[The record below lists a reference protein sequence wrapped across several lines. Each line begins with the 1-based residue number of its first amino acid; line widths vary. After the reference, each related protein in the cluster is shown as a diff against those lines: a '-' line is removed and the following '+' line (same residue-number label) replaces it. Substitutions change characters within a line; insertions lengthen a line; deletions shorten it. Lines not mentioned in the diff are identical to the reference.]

1 MATQVLVIGGGAAG
15 LLAAI
20 AAAEHGARTVL
31 LERNPEPGI
40 KILMSGGGRCN
51 VTNTGD
57 VAHLVASFP
66 GNGRFLYSAFSA
78 FGNDNIIR
86 LLADEGVTTHV
97 EDRGRV
103 FPDSADAHDVVGAL
117 VRRARRAGAEL
128 VTGTLV
134 KSVER
139 LEPPG
144 GPGQPGAAGR
154 PEPGGFRVTGVSLE
168 GRGARAHEA
177 GPTRTWDADRLVIT
191 TGGVSYPSSGS
202 TGDGYAWAR
211 RLGHRIVP
219 PRPAIV
225 GLETRE
231 SWPARVRGVAL
242 RDVTVLVRA
251 GGKTYARSPGD
262 VLFTHFGLS
271 GPAAL
276 NASHQAVLAEEER
289 PGQVE
294 LAVRLE
300 PDTSREAWEER
311 LRQALQDRPR
321 QLVKNTLTA
330 WWPASLTSILM
341 DLGGVPLDREA
352 AHLTREE
359 RGHLAAFLYEIP
371 LTLKRPRP
379 LAEAMVTAG
388 GVDVREVNPKTM
400 GSRLV
405 PGLYFAGE
413 VLDVDGISG
422 GYNLQ
427 GAYSTGWLACL
438 LYTSDA
444 ADE

>member
-1 MATQVLVIGGGAAG
+1 MPPTVLILGGGAAG

-20 AAAEHGARTVL
+20 AAAENGARTTL

-57 VAHLVASFP
+57 VRHLVSSFP
-66 GNGRFLYSAFSA
+66 GNGRFLFSAFST
-78 FGNDNIIR
+78 FGNDKIVG
-86 LLADEGVTTHV
+86 LLAEEGVPTHV
-97 EDRGRV
+97 EDRGRI
-103 FPDSADAHDVVGAL
+103 FPDSGQARDVVGAL
-117 VRRARRAGAEL
+117 AARARRAGAEIA
-128 VTGTLV
+128 TRTLV
-134 KSVER
+134 KSV
-139 LEPPG
+139 
-144 GPGQPGAAGR
+144 GR
-154 PEPGGFRVTGVSLE
+154 RDGDGFTVLTASLE
-168 GRGARAHEA
+168 GRGATAREA
-177 GPTRTWDADRLVIT
+177 GPARTWDADRLIIT

-211 RLGHRIVP
+211 QFGHRIVP
-219 PRPAIV
+219 PKPAIV
-225 GLETRE
+225 ALEARE
-231 SWPARVRGVAL
+231 SWPAEVRGVAL
-242 RDVTVLVRA
+242 RDAVVLVRA
-251 GGKTYARSPGD
+251 GGHTYAKSPGD

-276 NASHQAVLAEEER
+276 NASHQAVLAEEEH

-294 LAVRLE
+294 LAIRLE
-300 PDTSREAWEER
+300 PDTSQDTWDAR
-311 LRQALQDRPR
+311 LRQALAEHPR
-321 QLVKNTLTA
+321 QLLKNILAT
-330 WWPASLTSILM
+330 WWPASLAELILR
-341 DLGGVPLDREA
+341 LEQVPPDREA
-352 AHLTREE
+352 AHLTRQE
-359 RGHLAAFLYEIP
+359 RTRLTARLHELR

-379 LAEAMVTAG
+379 ITEAMVTAG

-427 GAYSTGWLACL
+427 GAYSSGWLAGR
-438 LYTSDA
+438 SA
-444 ADE
+444 ALTEQ